1 MAGIFEV
8 FVDGDSYFRFRLRAP
23 DGTEMAVSKAFDDKP
38 AVVAG
43 IAAVREYAGMGLV
56 TDLCPAG
63 RTNRS
68 GAAAPAAS
76 VRHNSVRHNIGDQR
90 SAADHFRARAKA
102 LRRAA
107 TGPRWTRAA

>member
-56 TDLCPAG
+56 TDLCPPG
-63 RTNRS
+63 RPDRS
-68 GAAAPAAS
+68 GPSTPAP
-76 VRHNSVRHNIGDQR
+76 SVRHNITDQHVTVQR
-90 SAADHFRARAKA
+90 TAGDHFRARAKA